1 MEKFE
6 LSENTV
12 FWLSF
17 FGYVGACLVLTYAM
31 YKLFAV
37 MVGKEVAKA
46 LIASGVIA
54 VL

>member
-1 MEKFE
+1 MENFE
-6 LSENTV
+6 LSENTK
-12 FWLSF
+12 FWLTF
-17 FGYVGACLVLTYAM
+17 FGYVGVCLVLTYAM
-31 YKLFAV
+31 YKMFAI